1 MVVYPSRNEEDS
13 PMLFAMGAPNGE
25 DFYLGLQ
32 ASQVEVFR
40 IFLLQICRHLR
51 PINRGVSPHANLL

>member
-1 MVVYPSRNEEDS
+1 
-13 PMLFAMGAPNGE
+13 MLFAMGAPNGE